1 MAEDLVVHFGGSLVQ
16 SMTFQKKKRKWY
28 HWKWFDSAVKGLP
41 VIDCDADLQR
51 IGHPY
56 LFLIMT
62 QANWFVFM
70 SIKFWVMLLT
80 CQKATTISQYFYF
93 SMSKKCNLEML

>member
-1 MAEDLVVHFGGSLVQ
+1 M
-16 SMTFQKKKRKWY
+16 
-28 HWKWFDSAVKGLP
+28 
-41 VIDCDADLQR
+41 IDRDADLQR

-70 SIKFWVMLLT
+70 SINLSNGIDKSKRYNNF
-80 CQKATTISQYFYF
+80 TIFLYQFV
-93 SMSKKCNLEML
+93 KKM